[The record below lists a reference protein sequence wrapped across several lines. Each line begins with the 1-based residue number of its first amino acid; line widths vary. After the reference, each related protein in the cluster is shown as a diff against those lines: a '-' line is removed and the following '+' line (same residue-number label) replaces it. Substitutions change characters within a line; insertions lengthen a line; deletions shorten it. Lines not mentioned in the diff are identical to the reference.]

1 MIKAYLSFIF
11 RIRYLIFSLIGI
23 STIFFIMNIESQAL
37 SNNEMAWLKGS
48 QEYQRLLQNNQSELL
63 GKTVKVEIDVRN
75 ISETQFEELQEIHE
89 FLAENENIQKLD
101 SIFNQSF
108 SLEFDDGEGSSLI
121 ELSTLLD
128 VDNGFQTFQN
138 KQEIFQQFISDNE
151 IKFYIFL
158 NSDIKIEK
166 IQTPLEYKVDNLF
179 EKNDLIE
186 ESVLLIGLGAILTA
200 LLFFS
205 FHTLSAPIT
214 GITFLIITSSVT
226 IYIFKVFVGDYTP
239 HISILIL
246 SFSISFMDYLYI
258 YYRWFMFQ
266 KTKNTFNSSVRTV
279 ERTLSPIF
287 FTTLVNILGIG
298 SLIFVESEILQALG
312 LMVIISSVV
321 GFIYSFLFLPIML
334 ASVKIKNPSLK
345 AENFARFF
353 SKKLSN
359 YNTSVLKIFGI
370 FTALLFLTSI
380 YILVSGSYHLETAKS
395 SKIIKLSINH
405 NEMDKKSMAEMEKI
419 SQILEIDEVK
429 RIESSFNMIK
439 SIYEKENN
447 SQAFNLDNIDL
458 DRYIF
463 MLDMFSDENQ
473 IFNNEKIK
481 IDIYLTEAKYKS
493 LVLAK
498 LKDSG
503 IEIFITDVDSLLQS
517 AKVETIN
524 LISILIILIIFII
537 SIVIFIMTRIL
548 LFSIIGMTVGLVP
561 IAWFFVSVI
570 LLDLPISTEMFVAMI
585 ISVAIS
591 SDATI
596 HLLHFYKNMIREK
609 RLIDD
614 DGIQKLFLYV
624 ESPLILG
631 NILLAVTFLLMVVA
645 NISSI
650 MLIGLFSAI
659 IVVLSIFTDIF
670 ILPVLILESRKKLR
684 NLE

>member
-1 MIKAYLSFIF
+1 MIQSYISFIF
-11 RIRYLIFSLIGI
+11 RIKYLIFSLIGI
-23 STIFFIMNIESQAL
+23 STIFFILNLDSQAL

-48 QEYQRLLQNNQSELL
+48 QEHKKLLQNNQSELL
-63 GKTVKVEIDVRN
+63 GKILTVEIDSKN
-75 ISETQFEELQEIHE
+75 MSENQFNELVKIQEV
-89 FLAENENIQKLD
+89 LTENEHIKKLE

-128 VDNGFQTFQN
+128 VDNGFHTFQQ
-138 KQEIFQQFISDNE
+138 KKEIFQQFISDNK
-151 IKFYIFL
+151 IQFYIFL
-158 NSDIKIEK
+158 NEDISIEK
-166 IQTPLEYKVDNLF
+166 IPTTLKYNIENLF
-179 EKNDLIE
+179 EQNDLIE
-186 ESVLLIGLGAILTA
+186 ESVLLIGLAIILTL

-205 FHTLSAPIT
+205 FYTLSAPIT

-226 IYIFKVFVGDYTP
+226 IYIFKLFVGDYTP

-258 YYRWFMFQ
+258 YYRWFLFQ
-266 KTKNTFNSSVRTV
+266 KTKNSFNSSVRTV

-312 LMVIISSVV
+312 LMVIISSIV
-321 GFIYSFLFLPIML
+321 GFIYSFIFLPIML

-345 AENFARFF
+345 AENFAQFF
-353 SKKLSN
+353 SKKLVN
-359 YNTSVLKIFGI
+359 YNVPALKVFGI
-370 FTALLFLTSI
+370 VTGFLVVISL
-380 YILVSGSYHLETAKS
+380 YILYTGAYHLETAKS
-395 SKIIKLSINH
+395 SKIIKLSINY
-405 NEMDKKSMAEMEKI
+405 NEINQESMKQMEII
-419 SQILEIDEVK
+419 SDILKIDEVEK
-429 RIESSFNMIK
+429 VESAFNMIQ

-447 SQAFNLDNIDL
+447 SKQFNLDHIDL

-463 MLDMFSDENQ
+463 MLDMFGDENQ
-473 IFNNEKIK
+473 IFNNDNLKV
-481 IDIYLTEAKYKS
+481 DIYLKETRYKS

-498 LKDSG
+498 LKESG
-503 IEIFITDVDSLLQS
+503 IEIFINDVDSLLQS

-524 LISILIILIIFII
+524 LIAILIILIILII

-548 LFSIIGMTVGLVP
+548 LFSIIGMAVGLVP
-561 IAWFFVSVI
+561 IAWFFTTI
-570 LLDLPISTEMFVAMI
+570 LILDFPISTEMFVAMI

-596 HLLHFYKNMIREK
+596 HLLHFYKNMMQEK

-631 NILLAVTFLLMVVA
+631 NIILAVTFLLMVMA

-659 IVVLSIFTDIF
+659 IVVLSLFTDIF
-670 ILPVLILESRKKLR
+670 ILPVMILESRK
-684 NLE
+684 NLKNSK

>member
-48 QEYQRLLQNNQSELL
+48 QEHQRLLQNNQSELL

-138 KQEIFQQFISDNE
+138 KREIFQQFISDNE

-405 NEMDKKSMAEMEKI
+405 NEIDKKSMAEMEKI

-429 RIESSFNMIK
+429 KIESSFNMIK

>member
-1 MIKAYLSFIF
+1 MIQSYISFIF
-11 RIRYLIFSLIGI
+11 RIKYLIFSLIGI
-23 STIFFIMNIESQAL
+23 STIFFILNLDSQAL

-48 QEYQRLLQNNQSELL
+48 QEHKKLLQNNQSELL
-63 GKTVKVEIDVRN
+63 GKILTVEIDSKN
-75 ISETQFEELQEIHE
+75 MSENQFNELVKIQEV
-89 FLAENENIQKLD
+89 LTENEHIKKLE

-128 VDNGFQTFQN
+128 VDNGFHTFQQ
-138 KQEIFQQFISDNE
+138 KKEIFQQFISDNK
-151 IKFYIFL
+151 IQFYIFL
-158 NSDIKIEK
+158 NEDISIEK
-166 IQTPLEYKVDNLF
+166 IPTTLKYKIENLF
-179 EKNDLIE
+179 EQNDLIE
-186 ESVLLIGLGAILTA
+186 ESVLLIGLAIILTL

-205 FHTLSAPIT
+205 FYTLSAPIT

-226 IYIFKVFVGDYTP
+226 IYIFKLFVGDYTP

-258 YYRWFMFQ
+258 YYRWFLFQ
-266 KTKNTFNSSVRTV
+266 KTKNSFNSSVRTV

-312 LMVIISSVV
+312 LMVIISSIV
-321 GFIYSFLFLPIML
+321 GFIYSFIFLPIML

-345 AENFARFF
+345 AENFAQFF
-353 SKKLSN
+353 SKKLVN
-359 YNTSVLKIFGI
+359 YNVPALKVFGI
-370 FTALLFLTSI
+370 VTGFLVVISL
-380 YILVSGSYHLETAKS
+380 YILYTGAYHLETAKS
-395 SKIIKLSINH
+395 SKIIKLSINY
-405 NEMDKKSMAEMEKI
+405 NEINQESMKQMEII
-419 SQILEIDEVK
+419 SDILKIDEVEK
-429 RIESSFNMIK
+429 VESAFNMIQ

-447 SQAFNLDNIDL
+447 SKQFNLDHIDL

-463 MLDMFSDENQ
+463 MLDMFGDENQ
-473 IFNNEKIK
+473 IFNNDNLKV
-481 IDIYLTEAKYKS
+481 DIYLKETRYKS

-498 LKDSG
+498 LKESG
-503 IEIFITDVDSLLQS
+503 IEIFINDVDSLLQS

-524 LISILIILIIFII
+524 LIAILIILIILII

-548 LFSIIGMTVGLVP
+548 LFSIIGMAVGLVP
-561 IAWFFVSVI
+561 IAWFFTTI
-570 LLDLPISTEMFVAMI
+570 LILDFPISTEMFVAMI

-596 HLLHFYKNMIREK
+596 HLLHFYKNMMQEK

-631 NILLAVTFLLMVVA
+631 NIILAVTFLLMVMA

-659 IVVLSIFTDIF
+659 IVVLSLFTDIF
-670 ILPVLILESRKKLR
+670 ILPVMILESRK
-684 NLE
+684 NLKNSK